1 MNSLTKYED
10 ILISVIKEA
19 QKHNVEF
26 VEARFHST
34 WNLVA
39 ILNNGKSEPSISS
52 ETQGI
57 GIRIIYDGVMIFAS
71 INSYDSIPQLIEKLI
86 STAKSSKKLS
96 KNSIKLSSEKS
107 INKTWAAE
115 EKENLNNVNID
126 EMISELNNIDEY
138 VKSFSS
144 DVSFPKRTLI
154 LSNSIEEK
162 FYINSEGS
170 RILSRVPR
178 VEFHSYLAAKTNG
191 SLSAISIPAGYAGL
205 GGTGGW
211 ETIKTFNFDSYIP
224 EQLKNSSKSI
234 TSKLVKF
241 DNNVDVIVGPEIA
254 GIVAHES
261 CGHPFE
267 ADRILGREAAQAGES
282 YLDFDS
288 VEKKFNF
295 GIIEEID
302 KSEAF
307 VSDDPTLPGSMGF
320 YLFDDEGVEAH
331 KRTLLQGG
339 IVTDLLHNRETS
351 FQKDIQSNASS
362 RSVDYDREPII
373 RMSNTF
379 IEPGDYDFEELVEDI
394 KYGIYI
400 KNFMEWNINDTREH
414 QKYVGL
420 EAYLIKNGIKDVN
433 VKSPVLELTAKK
445 FWSSIDGRSKTL
457 KFSSATC
464 GKGEPMQG
472 APVWTGGPHVR
483 LRNLRVG
490 NHS

>member
-96 KNSIKLSSEKS
+96 KNPIKLSSEKS

-191 SLSAISIPAGYAGL
+191 YLSAISIPAGYA
-205 GGTGGW
+205 
-211 ETIKTFNFDSYIP
+211 
-224 EQLKNSSKSI
+224 
-234 TSKLVKF
+234 
-241 DNNVDVIVGPEIA
+241 
-254 GIVAHES
+254 
-261 CGHPFE
+261 
-267 ADRILGREAAQAGES
+267 
-282 YLDFDS
+282 
-288 VEKKFNF
+288 
-295 GIIEEID
+295 
-302 KSEAF
+302 
-307 VSDDPTLPGSMGF
+307 
-320 YLFDDEGVEAH
+320 
-331 KRTLLQGG
+331 
-339 IVTDLLHNRETS
+339 
-351 FQKDIQSNASS
+351 
-362 RSVDYDREPII
+362 
-373 RMSNTF
+373 
-379 IEPGDYDFEELVEDI
+379 
-394 KYGIYI
+394 
-400 KNFMEWNINDTREH
+400 
-414 QKYVGL
+414 
-420 EAYLIKNGIKDVN
+420 
-433 VKSPVLELTAKK
+433 
-445 FWSSIDGRSKTL
+445 
-457 KFSSATC
+457 
-464 GKGEPMQG
+464 
-472 APVWTGGPHVR
+472 
-483 LRNLRVG
+483 
-490 NHS
+490 